1 MSQQGQA
8 PKSLRRSCQDLRPEP
23 EAQMGKITGRS
34 GVGGEREAPAA
45 EWSNGTSTE
54 LKRR

>member
-1 MSQQGQA
+1 MSQQDQA
-8 PKSLRRSCQDLRPEP
+8 PKSLRGSCWDLRPEP

-45 EWSNGTSTE
+45 E
-54 LKRR
+54 